1 MRGFLSHALGPLS
14 TIESTLIQFKNPAKD
29 IKTLNFNDEW
39 FFWFLK
45 IAIQS
50 LLKEILLKT
59 VSEKGK
65 N

>member
-39 FFWFLK
+39 VFLIFK
-45 IAIQS
+45 NSYTITAQRNIA
-50 LLKEILLKT
+50 E
-59 VSEKGK
+59 
-65 N
+65 NCF